1 MDQLAALDRL
11 IEGIDK
17 DEWGDRKIPAFGRF
31 LRFCADSGLQ
41 DHHIAAWDANEGCLN
56 SVFALHNTLL
66 PGWKKNVGFIEF
78 ADGAVVCTIFGPLP
92 ETANKWD
99 FSPKFDA
106 EASSPARAW
115 LLAIL
120 RAYRATIAQESN
132 ND

>member
-66 PGWKKNVGFIEF
+66 PGWVFDVTNDSAFVMRQADTDCEQFVGESHI
-78 ADGAVVCTIFGPLP
+78 P
-92 ETANKWD
+92 
-99 FSPKFDA
+99 S
-106 EASSPARAW
+106 RAW
-115 LLAIL
+115 LLALLRAYRAYSAIL
-120 RAYRATIAQESN
+120 RAYRATIAQEAT